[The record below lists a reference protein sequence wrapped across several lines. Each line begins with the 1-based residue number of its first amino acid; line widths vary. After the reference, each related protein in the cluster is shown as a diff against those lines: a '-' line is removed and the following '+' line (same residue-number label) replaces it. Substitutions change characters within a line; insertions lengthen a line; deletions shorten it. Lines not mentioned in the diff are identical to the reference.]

1 MNSVEEGNMSDT
13 SESIAVRKVI
23 WPERVLR
30 KSLWFGLI
38 LFWIA
43 YGVSAASFLAVNIFS
58 DPRTLYNML
67 VKKTVEPATQV
78 VVANSMHA
86 EKTTIVLFFV
96 AVIVWI
102 SVGLLRRTKS
112 TKVYPLWYG
121 AFGLLLA
128 IPAGFLLSLAIP
140 VEYVRDY
147 AAYLRLAQNLY
158 STGDYSEVSDGNV
171 TGVPDV
177 LAWRPPG
184 VALLYGLPIAL
195 GLPIQMSVWVIN
207 SLIALMVF
215 FFAKSSLTV
224 QGPQGSAGT
233 VVILGLVVFLSTS
246 LLFLLPISHFS
257 AIAVLCCLLLVVPTR
272 SDLIALASPSKWMLA
287 GFLIGLSALFRPNL
301 VLEGGI
307 VAAGILIAH
316 QANRTDFAK
325 PLAAIFACALGMAV
339 AIGPWSI
346 RNWTVLH
353 RFVPISTNGGMVF
366 YSSNGSPVASEQ
378 GHFVQALAIQLY
390 NDVPA
395 EVDRDKEGWRR
406 GFANI
411 ASHPV
416 SFIKSF
422 QYRIPRLLANPLFP
436 INYVREQAYTK
447 SWIWIFPLFE
457 AATLFGFWWLWLAL
471 FRCRDSIRA
480 CVMDAQRVPWPQF
493 SLLTSAA
500 ISLMFENSPTFQ
512 LSFLP
517 FVLFILFE
525 AHTVPRGS
533 REKDLPV
540 LATFGR

>member
-1 MNSVEEGNMSDT
+1 MSDT

-30 KSLWFGLI
+30 KSVWFGLI
-38 LFWIA
+38 LFWVA
-43 YGVSAASFLAVNIFS
+43 YGVSAASFLVVNIFT
-58 DPRTLYNML
+58 DPRTLYNM
-67 VKKTVEPATQV
+67 VVRNAVEPATQV
-78 VVANSMHA
+78 VAANSMHA
-86 EKTTIVLFFV
+86 EKTTIILFFV
-96 AVIVWI
+96 AVITWLA
-102 SVGLLRRTKS
+102 VGLRRRTKS

-128 IPAGFLLSLAIP
+128 IPTGFLLSLAIP

-158 STGDYSEVSDGNV
+158 STGDYSEVSDGNL

-195 GLPIQMSVWVIN
+195 GVPIQMSVWIIDSAITLV
-207 SLIALMVF
+207 VF
-215 FFAKSSLTV
+215 FFAKLSLTV
-224 QGPQGSAGT
+224 YGPQGSAGT
-233 VVILGLVVFLSTS
+233 VAMLGLILFLSTS
-246 LLFLLPISHFS
+246 LLFLLPISHFPS
-257 AIAVLCCLLLVVPTR
+257 IAVLCCLLLLVPTR
-272 SDLIALASPSKWMLA
+272 SELISLASPPKWILA

-307 VAAGILIAH
+307 VAASILIAH
-316 QANRTDFAK
+316 QSGRINFAK

-339 AIGPWSI
+339 AIGPWSF

-366 YSSNGSPVASEQ
+366 YPANGSPVASEQ
-378 GHFVQALAIQLY
+378 GHFVHALAVQLY
-390 NDVPA
+390 RDVPG

-411 ASHPV
+411 AAHPA

-436 INYVREQAYTK
+436 INYIREQAQSK

-457 AATLFGFWWLWLAL
+457 AATLLGFWWLWLTM

-480 CVMDAQRVPWPQF
+480 RVMDTQRVPWPQF
-493 SLLTSAA
+493 SLLTSAG
-500 ISLMFENSPTFQ
+500 ISLLFENSPTFQ

-525 AHTVPRGS
+525 ALTLPRESRDKDVPILAMSS
-533 REKDLPV
+533 R
-540 LATFGR
+540 